1 MWQPISV
8 PATITSLADYGHAV
22 DKEDD
27 VTTGGYR
34 EWTLR
39 LGQRVDTVS
48 RSES

>member
-1 MWQPISV
+1 MTV
-8 PATITSLADYGHAV
+8 AEEG
-22 DKEDD
+22 D

-34 EWTLR
+34 EWTLC